1 MGSMAAAVTITVS
14 QQDNNTRT
22 LRRIAMKKFLTLGV
36 MLLGILFALSA
47 NGGEYTG
54 KAMKSK
60 LATEDLEGDFMTVWS
75 QKFSKE
81 MKDWSDGKIDITV
94 FPYGSLGDTR
104 DINELCQLGVI
115 DFVVTDYAWISSF
128 VPEAQV
134 LALHYIWPKERAPEV
149 LAWVVKN
156 GQFMSVLEKAFR
168 RNDLVPLGVIWEDWM
183 WITSKKAIN
192 EKKDMSGMKLRLMSS
207 KVLVDQ
213 WKAYGASPTPMSF
226 GEVYGGLQMGLIDAQ
241 MNPIFADYS
250 MKFFEVTDFFTL
262 TFAEAYLGIPTMN
275 QAKFDALPKNAQEKM
290 VQFWADATITSAKWI
305 EERNL
310 ADMEK
315 IKKERPVI
323 TFTELGD
330 DKIEEFKKIAE
341 ANYDNFDAIG
351 GPDAKIIK
359 ETLLQDIASAKK
371 ALGITE

>member
-1 MGSMAAAVTITVS
+1 
-14 QQDNNTRT
+14 
-22 LRRIAMKKFLTLGV
+22 
-36 MLLGILFALSA
+36 
-47 NGGEYTG
+47 
-54 KAMKSK
+54 MKSK

>member
-1 MGSMAAAVTITVS
+1 
-14 QQDNNTRT
+14 
-22 LRRIAMKKFLTLGV
+22 MKRLV
-36 MLLGILFALSA
+36 ALGIILMSLVLVQTVGA
-47 NGGEYTG
+47 GEYTG
-54 KAMKSK
+54 KAMKAK

-75 QKFSKE
+75 QKFSEE
-81 MKDWSDGKIDITV
+81 MKSWSDGKIDITV

-104 DINELCQLGVI
+104 DINELCQFGVI

-134 LALHYIWPKERAPEV
+134 LALHYIWPRERAPEV

-156 GQFMSVLEKAFR
+156 GEFMGALEKAFR
-168 RNDLVPLGVIWEDWM
+168 RNDLVPLGIIWEDWM
-183 WITSKKAIN
+183 WITSKSPIN
-192 EKKDMSGMKLRLMSS
+192 EKKDLKGMKLRLMSS

-275 QAKFDALPKNAQEKM
+275 KAKFDALPKNAQKKM
-290 VQFWADATITSAKWI
+290 REFWEDATISSAKWI
-305 EERNL
+305 QDRNKE
-310 ADMEK
+310 DMEK

-323 TFTELGD
+323 TFTELSD
-330 DKIEEFKKIAE
+330 EKIQEFKTIAE
-341 ANYDNFDAIG
+341 SNYSKFEAIG
-351 GPDAKIIK
+351 GPDAKRVK
-359 ETLLQDIASAKK
+359 DTLLKDIAAAKK
-371 ALGITE
+371 TLGISE

>member
-1 MGSMAAAVTITVS
+1 MKRFVTVGI
-14 QQDNNTRT
+14 
-22 LRRIAMKKFLTLGV
+22 I
-36 MLLGILFALSA
+36 LLCLVLVQSA
-47 NGGEYTG
+47 GAGEYTG
-54 KAMKSK
+54 KSIKAK
-60 LATEDLEGDFMTVWS
+60 LATEDLDGDFMTVWS
-75 QKFSKE
+75 QKFAKE
-81 MKDWSDGKIDITV
+81 MNSWSDGKIDIKV

-134 LALHYIWPKERAPEV
+134 LALHYIWPKQRAPEV

-156 GQFMSVLEKAFR
+156 GKFMAALEKAFR
-168 RNDLVPLGVIWEDWM
+168 RNDMVPLGIIWEDWM
-183 WITSKKAIN
+183 WITSKSQIN
-192 EKKDMSGMKLRLMSS
+192 EMKDMKGMKLRLMSS

-213 WKAYGASPTPMSF
+213 WRAYGASPTPMSF

-275 QAKFDALPKNAQEKM
+275 KAKYDALPEDAKKKM
-290 VQFWADATITSAKWI
+290 RAFWEGATISSAKWI
-305 EERNL
+305 QDRNR

-323 TFTELGD
+323 KFTELSD
-330 DKIEEFKKIAE
+330 RKIETFKTIAK
-341 ANYDNFDAIG
+341 ANYDNFNAIG
-351 GPDAKIIK
+351 GPDAKQVKDI
-359 ETLLQDIASAKK
+359 LLNDIAAAKK
-371 ALGITE
+371 ALGIK